1 MYVNLFCNLIMQH
14 AIDINGKKI
23 RPASSGQIAFC
34 GFCGEKVRGR
44 CGEINIWHWQHINK
58 VDCDSWKEGETEWHR
73 AWKSRFPFDWQETII
88 IKNGEKHIADIFTD
102 EGLVIE
108 FQNSAISPST
118 IAEREKFY
126 GKMIWVINAE
136 SFKNNLVTENV
147 SEKHLAEIE
156 KKYAVKRIHLKKYDS
171 ISLESIKK
179 KPNLRT
185 AEIQILIDNLNML
198 ESVTAP
204 FTIYNKNAHTFA
216 EQIINI
222 WQNDNLSVDP
232 SLIKIITDDAL
243 ISKNAFLRLRGDFK
257 LNNYHLDL
265 PGKTSSEIEQLY
277 LERKNLLAQRES
289 LKALLFEELKS
300 VASKYLNLEGEIT
313 HLKNVLSFLN
323 IEKDASDKELQN
335 LKAEIDYYIN
345 TNLQILEDAYIEEK
359 NNNIKDKDKLN
370 FIWKRERKS
379 WLTASAQIYFD
390 LGDGRLLYKHSDN
403 KVIYITLSDFISRFN
418 PADS

>member
-1 MYVNLFCNLIMQH
+1 MNLFYNLSMQH
-14 AIDINGKKI
+14 AVDIDGKKI

-44 CGEINIWHWQHINK
+44 CGEINTWHWQHINK
-58 VDCDSWKEGETEWHR
+58 VDCDLWKEGETEWHR
-73 AWKSRFPFDWQETII
+73 AWKSRFPFEWQETII

-108 FQNSAISPST
+108 FQNSTISPST

-126 GKMIWVINAE
+126 CKMIWVLNAE

-171 ISLESIKK
+171 IALESIKK
-179 KPNLRT
+179 KPNLR
-185 AEIQILIDNLNML
+185 AVEIQTLIDNLIML
-198 ESVTAP
+198 ESVTDP

-216 EQIINI
+216 EKIINI
-222 WQNDNLSVDP
+222 WQSDNLSIDP
-232 SLIKIITDDAL
+232 NLMKITNDDAL
-243 ISKNAFLRLRGDFK
+243 VSKNAFLRLRGDLK
-257 LNNYHLDL
+257 RNNYHLDL
-265 PGKTSSEIEQLY
+265 PGKTSSEIEKLY
-277 LERKNLLAQRES
+277 LERKNLLVQRES
-289 LKALLFEELKS
+289 LKELLFEELKF
-300 VASKYLNLEGEIT
+300 VASKYLILEEEIA

-323 IEKDASDKELQN
+323 LEKDASDKELQN

-403 KVIYITLSDFISRFN
+403 KVICITVSDFISRFN